1 MYCLLAPRK
10 GRKYWTVRIRLPWW
24 PRSRELGTSC
34 ERKTD
39 ARAVA
44 ERMHTEFATESYRV
58 TVATAI
64 DELIGL
70 RRRQKRAAGT
80 LQKLDEK
87 GAPIFRFFNDGERFI
102 HTLHLQD
109 TEGYVEW
116 RRGQGLS
123 DSSIAMELTVLISA
137 LRYQA
142 RHGKYAQDPKHLWP
156 EEIAHGSGP
165 ARTRWLTWDEYLKL
179 LLSIAP
185 EWKDHFQVYVG
196 TGIRLGE
203 LYRIR
208 RHHLNG
214 RLLTVMTTKTDIGPR
229 VVPPNGDA
237 YDALC
242 SRAVLAAR
250 DQPLFPLPKDRPKW
264 EAQEVAWHRALSAAC
279 AAAGI
284 EHCSTN
290 DLRRTFVSWC
300 WQQGVNLTLV
310 IQWMGHKSSRMIR
323 EVYAQ
328 PSVEQ
333 HEREAEKIPSRK
345 RIPVPETPAKKE
357 TEK

>member
-24 PRSRELGTSC
+24 PKSREFGTSC

-70 RRRQKRAAGT
+70 RRRQKRAIAT

-102 HTLHLQD
+102 HTLHLED

-116 RRGQGLS
+116 RRAQGLS
-123 DSSIAMELTVLISA
+123 DSSIAMELTVLVSA

-142 RHGKYAQDPKHLWP
+142 RHGKYAQDPKNLWP

-165 ARTRWLTWDEYLKL
+165 ARKRWLTWEEYLKVL
-179 LLSIAP
+179 FAMDA
-185 EWKDHFQVYVG
+185 EFKDHLQVYVG
-196 TGIRLGE
+196 SGPRLGE
-203 LYRIR
+203 LYRIKPS
-208 RHHLNG
+208 HLKG
-214 RLLTVMTTKTDIGPR
+214 KLLEIQTTKTDVGPR
-229 VVPPNGDA
+229 LVPLNGDA
-237 YDALC
+237 YDVVHFRAL
-242 SRAVLAAR
+242 STAAGK
-250 DQPLFPLPKDRPKW
+250 PLFPITRPTW
-264 EAQEVAWHRALSAAC
+264 EAQETAWHRALDAAC
-279 AAAGI
+279 EAAGV
-284 EHCSTN
+284 EHASTN
-290 DLRRTFVSWC
+290 DLRRTFCSWC
-300 WQQGVNLTLV
+300 WQQGINMEMV
-310 IQWMGHKSSRMIR
+310 IKWMGHKSSRMIR

-345 RIPVPETPAKKE
+345 RIPVPEEATKKE
-357 TEK
+357 RGDG